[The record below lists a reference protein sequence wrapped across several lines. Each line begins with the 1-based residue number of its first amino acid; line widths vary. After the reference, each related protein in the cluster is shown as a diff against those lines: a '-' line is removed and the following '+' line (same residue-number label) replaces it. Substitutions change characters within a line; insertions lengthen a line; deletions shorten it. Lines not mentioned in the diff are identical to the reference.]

1 MSSIEPDLSLQEI
14 ADLDGA
20 FREFNTSLALPPYNP
35 GRRGPV
41 ERMRRVGFNVE
52 QIRILSNGQLK
63 ESTIKSYVKGIEAS
77 SAAPAQKAVEFIR
90 KGLDEDATI
99 SNMLEFFKVKV
110 QADSHKIKIHDLL
123 NLLDALSA
131 QKIPPS
137 EFIKYFQDLDHEG
150 LTPVDVKTHLTYKRT
165 IEPAGFGVNSL
176 KQIAKASEIFGSP
189 EKVLEAIS
197 KYTSLTHLETQLKAK
212 EQQANNTQ
220 AQLTEETEKRENLQK
235 EVDELERKLK
245 SHKDVLE
252 SIDQLT
258 AIGYDNKTL
267 QNLAISTQNWGGIQQ
282 TLTAFKQF
290 KHAIE
295 IATENA
301 RLEAEK
307 QTKITEKAQLENSN
321 VHLKTHIEITKEL
334 VDTHKLGLD
343 AISSLLRICKKYGK
357 PEQVLKALEQYNGLE
372 ELKKDRQT
380 VEEDIENKKSNLKV
394 LEEKEKALENKVDE
408 YLPKIAT
415 MSEKLTNDLAE
426 KFKGITTTAE
436 TEIKTCIDGVTATL
450 KTERDS
456 LETSQRTAFTKTE
469 EANKNL
475 TSKFDET
482 FNKALTA
489 VDEQSKTM
497 KTSIETIKTDAKEKA
512 AALLKNLT
520 SELDK
525 AQDTLTKKFEETT
538 TSITKQLQ
546 SVLSAAHEVDRA
558 YEERNAETDQVK
570 AFLQLVDLVNNP
582 ASIPNASFLTTIQLV
597 LRKTSEWVTMHSKH
611 FRGYYSTP
619 QYIISRIDSLLGTL
633 EKIDYDSPSSP

>member
-20 FREFNTSLALPPYNP
+20 LREFNTSLALPPYNP

-63 ESTIKSYVKGIEAS
+63 ESTIKNYVKGIEAS
-77 SAAPAQKAVEFIR
+77 SGAPAQKAIEFIR
-90 KGLDEDATI
+90 NGMDEDATI
-99 SNMLEFFKVKV
+99 SNMIQFFQVKV
-110 QADSHKIKIHDLL
+110 QADAQKVKIPDLL
-123 NLLDALSA
+123 NLLNILSIN
-131 QKIPPS
+131 KIPPP
-137 EFIKYFQDLDHEG
+137 EFVKCFQDMDHAG
-150 LTPVDVKTHLTYKRT
+150 LTPVDVKTDLTYKRS
-165 IEPAGFGVNSL
+165 IDQVGFGVNNL
-176 KQIAKASEIFGSP
+176 KQIATASKIFGSP

-197 KYTSLTHLETQLKAK
+197 KYTSLTHLEDQLKEK
-212 EQQANNTQ
+212 ENQVKEAEKQITGQSKKKEDLHNEVTQ
-220 AQLTEETEKRENLQK
+220 IEQN
-235 EVDELERKLK
+235 LK
-245 SHKDVLE
+245 SKQELLDGLN
-252 SIDQLT
+252 QLLKL
-258 AIGYDNKTL
+258 GYDNNAL
-267 QNLAISTQNWGGIQQ
+267 QNLATSTQNWGGIQQ
-282 TLTAFKQF
+282 TLAAFKQF
-290 KHAIE
+290 LHAVQV
-295 IATENA
+295 ATETA

-307 QTKITEKAQLENSN
+307 QTKIAEKTQLENATA
-321 VHLKTHIEITKEL
+321 HLKTHIEITKEL

-343 AISSLLRICKKYGK
+343 AISSLLRICKKHGK
-357 PEQVLKALEQYNGLE
+357 PEQVLKAFEQFNSLE

-380 VEEDIENKKSNLKV
+380 VEQGIENKKSDLKV

-415 MSEKLTNDLAE
+415 MSERLTNDLAE

-582 ASIPNASFLTTIQLV
+582 TSIPNASFLTTIQLV